1 MSRRV
6 CIVGCGAIGGLF
18 AAHLAAAPDVEVW
31 ALDAS
36 KQLVDAI
43 NADGIRITG
52 RTEFTARVNART
64 DAGSIPPCELG
75 IVATKSAFTEAA
87 ISAAAGI
94 FVDGSVASVQNGV
107 GNEEI
112 IARHVSRVI
121 RGTTLVAGAVT
132 GAGVIRFDAP
142 GDTWLGPFEASPAPL
157 ADVALLARLLNEGG
171 MPTHASADSRTAQW
185 IKLVFNAAT
194 NAVGAIT
201 GLTIGQLGSS
211 ESLRPLVAG
220 LIAEGQSVAR
230 VQGIS
235 FGDEP
240 QEMIEDAVQ
249 HAFWHRASMLQDVT
263 ARRRTEVDVL
273 NGGISA
279 AGRRYD
285 VPTPLNDAMVSL
297 IEGIESSWDTNP
309 LADEAHG

>member
-1 MSRRV
+1 MTRRV
-6 CIVGCGAIGGLF
+6 CVVGCGAIGGLF
-18 AAHLAAAPDVEVW
+18 AAHLAAGPDVEVW

-36 KQLVDAI
+36 TEHVDAI
-43 NADGIRITG
+43 NAHGLRITG
-52 RTEFTARVNART
+52 RAELTARVHART
-64 DAGSIPPCELG
+64 DAASIPPCEFG
-75 IVATKSAFTEAA
+75 IVATKSSITEAA

-121 RGTTLVAGAVT
+121 RGSTLVAGAVT
-132 GAGVIRFDAP
+132 GSGVIRFDAP
-142 GDTWLGPFEASPAPL
+142 GDTWLGPFEPRPTPMQ
-157 ADVALLARLLNEGG
+157 DVELLAQLLSQGG
-171 MPTHASADSRTAQW
+171 MPTHANADSRSAQW

-201 GLTIGQLGSS
+201 GLTIGQVGSND
-211 ESLRPLVAG
+211 SLRPLVTG
-220 LIAEGQSVAR
+220 LIAEGQAVAR

-235 FGDEP
+235 FGTEP
-240 QEMIEDAVQ
+240 QEMIADAVQ
-249 HAFWHRASMLQDVT
+249 NAFWHRASMLQDV
-263 ARRRTEVDVL
+263 ADRRRTEVDVL

-279 AGRRYD
+279 AGREYD

-297 IEGIESSWDTNP
+297 IQGIESSWNAAPVDAGT
-309 LADEAHG
+309 HG